1 MEVITPEEA
10 EIKKQD
16 IKKRILKGDIFIYP
30 TDTIYGIGC
39 NALNSSAVKKIREIK
54 QRKETPFS
62 VIVPSASW
70 VKDNLE
76 VTEEAKEWLAKLPG
90 PYTLIMKTKDSPVA
104 KEVAP
109 GKESL
114 GIRVPKHWISEFVK
128 FLGVPVITTSVNITD
143 EPFMTK
149 IEDLD
154 LDINDSIRHKVN
166 FVIDEGEIK
175 GRPSKLVHLE
185 KDGVEVKER

>member
-1 MEVITPEEA
+1 MQVITPAEARLKKEE
-10 EIKKQD
+10 
-16 IKKRILKGDIFIYP
+16 IKKRILNGEIFIYP

-39 NALNSSAVKKIREIK
+39 NALDSEAVKKIRMVK
-54 QRKETPFS
+54 QRETTPFS
-62 VIVPSASW
+62 VIVPSAQW
-70 VKDNLE
+70 VKDNCKI
-76 VTEEAKEWLAKLPG
+76 TPEATDWLKKLPG
-90 PYTLIMKTKDSPVA
+90 AYTLILNTKDSPVA

-128 FLGVPVITTSVNITD
+128 FVGVPVITTSVNITD

-154 LDINDSIRHKVN
+154 MDINEDIRHKIN
-166 FVIDEGEIK
+166 FVIYEGEIK

-185 KDGVEVKER
+185 GDEVKVRER

>member
-1 MEVITPEEA
+1 MEIITPEEV
-10 EIKKQD
+10 EIKKED
-16 IKKRILKGDIFIYP
+16 LRKRIFKGEIFIYP

-62 VIVPSASW
+62 VIAPSAQW
-70 VKDNLE
+70 VKENLE
-76 VTEEAKEWLAKLPG
+76 VTDEAKEWLTKLPG
-90 PYTLIMKTKDSPVA
+90 PYTLILKTKESPVA

-109 GKESL
+109 GKDSL
-114 GIRVPKHWISEFVK
+114 GIRVPKHWISDFVK
-128 FLGVPVITTSVNITD
+128 FLDIPIITTSVNITD

-149 IEDLD
+149 VDDLD
-154 LDINDSIRHKVN
+154 MDINDSIRHKVS
-166 FVIDEGEIK
+166 FVIDEGEIT

-185 KDGVEVKER
+185 GEEVKIRER